1 MKTSFGGTHFSMT
14 QDDWVGKYWI
24 WKEQLKVAIITV
36 DIAVLRSQTLVDTI
50 TTCPKY
56 PFKFPVTVPPVT
68 CLAQL
73 KWEKN
78 KSPAYWAVDVRPAH
92 PGKDIWQNA
101 WQQTNSGE
109 FSWVKLTLHWLV
121 GNLTI
126 VVLLFLEF
134 QYPDSRVVWWRWSFG
149 GCVFSFS
156 IHEEFMTHV

>member
-24 WKEQLKVAIITV
+24 WKEQLKVAIFTV
-36 DIAVLRSQTLVDTI
+36 DIAVLCAQTLVEIT

-68 CLAQL
+68 RLAQL
-73 KWEKN
+73 KWEKKN
-78 KSPAYWAVDVRPAH
+78 LAYWAVDVRPAH

-101 WQQTNSGE
+101 WQQTDSGE

-149 GCVFSFS
+149 GFVFSFS
-156 IHEEFMTHV
+156 IHEDFMTHV